1 MIACTFAFFGTAEPA
16 SAASITYGSQSENV
30 LDLQERLSALGYLK
44 AGITGYYGPATKEA
58 VRKFQKA
65 YRLPADGEA
74 DSATVSQLQKAVS
87 PKNTVLEQ
95 MARIIYSE
103 ARGETFVGQVAI
115 GAVVL
120 NRVQSPLFPDSITEV
135 IFQKGQFS
143 AVDDGQ
149 YWLTPNQ
156 TAYQAARAALNGW
169 DPALGSLFYHNPKI
183 ATSTWSLLRPKVVT
197 IGNHVFTK

>member
-1 MIACTFAFFGTAEPA
+1 MITCTSAFFGTAESA
-16 SAASITYGSQSENV
+16 SAISIKAESQSEHV
-30 LDLQERLSALGYLK
+30 LDLQQRLGALGYFKGGL
-44 AGITGYYGPATKEA
+44 TGYYGPATAEA

-65 YRLPADGEA
+65 YCLPADGDA
-74 DSATVSQLQKAVS
+74 DSATISKLQKAIS
-87 PKNTVLEQ
+87 PKNTALEQ

-103 ARGETFVGQVAI
+103 ARGETFEGQVAV
-115 GAVVL
+115 GAVIL

-169 DPALGSLFYHNPKI
+169 DPALGTLYYHNPKI
-183 ATSTWSLLRPKVVT
+183 ATSTWSLSRPKVVT
-197 IGNHVFTK
+197 IGKHVFTR